1 MSSRTTIYD
10 IAKIAGVSTAT
21 VSRVIHHP
29 ETVAAATREKVHAAF
44 DAAHIAPEQLDLRRP
59 RSRAVPEKN
68 RRRLPTVLVYFPVWD
83 STFFDGILNTMRVT
97 LKENGYFMLIY
108 SDVIDDKSV
117 EFFLN
122 LANDYQISGVLSLY
136 KLPKNIMDQVTARY
150 PVVQC
155 SDYNASCPNVPYVT
169 IDDYS
174 YAFAAVRR
182 LLDSGCRRIGFFSIP
197 FYLQYTMNR
206 YEATK
211 AALQNNG
218 MELLEA
224 DVITCSD
231 FDYQRLLSA
240 AMRFF
245 HETDHPD
252 GIFCTS
258 DQLANAVVNA
268 AGRSGIR
275 VPEQVKVIGFDDTS
289 YAICSSPAIT
299 TVRQPREELGR
310 EAVFLLLR
318 MIESPYAAHSSVI
331 LPAEIVFREST

>member
-10 IAKIAGVSTAT
+10 IAKIAGISTAT

-44 DAAHIAPEQLDLRRP
+44 DAAHIVPEQLDLRRP

-83 STFFDGILNTMRVT
+83 STFFDRTLNAIRVA

-108 SDVIDDKSV
+108 SELINDSSV
-117 EFFLN
+117 DFFMN
-122 LANDYQISGVLSLY
+122 LADEYQISGILSLY
-136 KLPKNIMDQVTARY
+136 KLPKNIMDQITARY
-150 PVVQC
+150 LVVQC

-174 YAFAAVRR
+174 YALTAVRH
-182 LLDSGCRRIGFFSIP
+182 LLDSGCRRIGFFSLP
-197 FYLQYTMNR
+197 FYLQFATNR
-206 YEATK
+206 YQAAQ
-211 AALQNNG
+211 AALQERS
-218 MELLEA
+218 MELLES
-224 DVITCSD
+224 DVIICSD
-231 FDYQRLLSA
+231 FDYQHMLSA